1 MLRGHLDR
9 KKNVAST
16 EGNVTTYKKQTS
28 PLLTVRATFLQI
40 KHRNRELEG
49 KLQQDFK
56 IPLSNYKKQST
67 YVCSSTILHTLFVVK
82 VVKAAQIF
90 SR

>member
-49 KLQQDFK
+49 KLQQDIK
-56 IPLSNYKKQST
+56 MQVSNYKKQST
-67 YVCSSTILHTLFVVK
+67 LLAAVQQISILYLG
-82 VVKAAQIF
+82 
-90 SR
+90 